1 VSERLSLLWGRP
13 GLPSRPLSR
22 HKVVHRELVV
32 SAEVDAQLPREVDL
46 CGEVLPLHEDEK
58 LPGRRA
64 LYLARLEVVHHLWR
78 AVLIIQVIVSKS
90 VRRVLLLRSLTT
102 QMTQS
107 ASLKLRRE
115 DSLKTWR
122 LQVAVLLAGHA
133 TEGVVAHAKELVLPH
148 DLGHLAALLHLC
160 DRVSYDIF
168 VIELNAPLATTGE
181 LRVRRATRLAHYLL
195 DATPH
200 GGLRVCRAHGGH
212 GPQIHTVEGVEK
224 RLHFA
229 PLCVRAPRWIR
240 VPLLPAGSLGPEGGP
255 RSSLAHPDD
264 FNPLSGRGKSFFS
277 R

>member
-1 VSERLSLLWGRP
+1 
-13 GLPSRPLSR
+13 
-22 HKVVHRELVV
+22 
-32 SAEVDAQLPREVDL
+32 
-46 CGEVLPLHEDEK
+46 
-58 LPGRRA
+58 
-64 LYLARLEVVHHLWR
+64 
-78 AVLIIQVIVSKS
+78 
-90 VRRVLLLRSLTT
+90 
-102 QMTQS
+102 MTQP

-148 DLGHLAALLHLC
+148 DLGHLTALLHLC

-240 VPLLPAGSLGPEGGP
+240 VPLLPAGSLGPEGLREAHAAHWLIPMTSTLCPGGENLFFQGEKSIP
-255 RSSLAHPDD
+255 GHLWAPVAPCHRRVRRRSAGGVSSSLAHR
-264 FNPLSGRGKSFFS
+264 LSGGY
-277 R
+277 